1 VATFEFCARLLTEVI
16 AVKVNLNDPSKAS
29 EYFKTKMEFST
40 GPVELSHMLEQRN
53 ENINVVDVRASDD
66 YAKGHIPRA
75 ISLPQDQWTTFKGL
89 RKDKL
94 NILYCYTQQC
104 HLAATAAVE
113 FATHGYPVMEMEGGF
128 EAWKANDLTVETT
141 EPVRRAA

>member
-1 VATFEFCARLLTEVI
+1 
-16 AVKVNLNDPSKAS
+16 VKVNLNDPSKAS
-29 EYFKTKMEFST
+29 EYFKARMEFTT

-66 YAKGHIPRA
+66 YTKGHVPRA

-94 NILYCYTQQC
+94 NILYCYTPSSAIWRPRPLWNSQRMI
-104 HLAATAAVE
+104 
-113 FATHGYPVMEMEGGF
+113 FRSWK
-128 EAWKANDLTVETT
+128 WKAASRLGKPTT
-141 EPVRRAA
+141 